1 MADKKE
7 FPNFFQ
13 QVKNLSQ
20 LSGEVVKDVV
30 TGQEIFVSEE
40 IKQSRLEEC
49 YSCSHYEKESKRC
62 RACGC
67 FLDYKTS
74 VKSATCPIMKW

>member
-1 MADKKE
+1 MDKKE
-7 FPNFFQ
+7 FPNFFE
-13 QVKNLSQ
+13 QVKNLSK
-20 LSGEVVKDVV
+20 LAGDVARDVATGEEV
-30 TGQEIFVSEE
+30 FVSEE
-40 IKQSRLEEC
+40 IKQSRLELC
-49 YSCSHYEKESKRC
+49 YSCSHYEEDSKRC